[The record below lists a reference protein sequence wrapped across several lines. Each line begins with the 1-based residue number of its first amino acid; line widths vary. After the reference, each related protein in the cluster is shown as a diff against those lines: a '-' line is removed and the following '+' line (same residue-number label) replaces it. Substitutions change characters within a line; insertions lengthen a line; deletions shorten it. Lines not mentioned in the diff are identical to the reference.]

1 MFGFAASRMEVLM
14 SVARSALI
22 ALGLCG
28 LATVP
33 AAAQARS
40 TIVATATVIDLS
52 EARAT
57 LQVANGLLAHVHAE
71 PSVKPAAGRQEIA
84 AASVIVSYPERRTSG
99 SPLDPAL
106 ATIVYW

>member
-1 MFGFAASRMEVLM
+1 M
-14 SVARSALI
+14 SAGRSLLVT
-22 ALGLCG
+22 LGLWG
-28 LATVP
+28 LASVP

-57 LQVANGLLAHVHAE
+57 VQVANRLLADAHAE
-71 PSVKPAAGRQEIA
+71 SQVTPAPSRRETG
-84 AASVIVSYPERRTSG
+84 AASVIVSCPERMTSG
-99 SPLDPAL
+99 IPLDPTL

>member
-1 MFGFAASRMEVLM
+1 MPVVRSVL
-14 SVARSALI
+14 VTV
-22 ALGLCG
+22 GLCG

-33 AAAQARS
+33 AVAQARG

-57 LQVANGLLAHVHAE
+57 VQVASRLLADARL
-71 PSVKPAAGRQEIA
+71 PSRLTVARHRRETDT
-84 AASVIVSYPERRTSG
+84 ASVLLSYPESRSSG
-99 SPLDPAL
+99 VPLAPTL

>member
-1 MFGFAASRMEVLM
+1 MSAARCAV
-14 SVARSALI
+14 I

-28 LATVP
+28 LATVR

-40 TIVATATVIDLS
+40 TIAATATVIDLS

-57 LQVANGLLAHVHAE
+57 LQVANGLLAHVRAE

-84 AASVIVSYPERRTSG
+84 AASVIVSYPERGTSG
-99 SPLDPAL
+99 SSLDPAL

>member
-1 MFGFAASRMEVLM
+1 M
-14 SVARSALI
+14 SAVRCVVI
-22 ALGLCG
+22 ALGLSG
-28 LATVP
+28 MATGR

-57 LQVANGLLAHVHAE
+57 LQVANGLLARAHAE
-71 PSVKPAAGRQEIA
+71 PSVGGAAGRQEIA

-99 SPLDPAL
+99 SSQDPAL

>member
-1 MFGFAASRMEVLM
+1 M

-28 LATVP
+28 LATVR

-40 TIVATATVIDLS
+40 TIVATATVIDMG

-57 LQVANGLLAHVHAE
+57 LQVANGLLARAHAE
-71 PSVKPAAGRQEIA
+71 PSAKPAAGRQEIA
-84 AASVIVSYPERRTSG
+84 TGSVIVSYPERQTSW
-99 SPLDPAL
+99 SSLDPAL